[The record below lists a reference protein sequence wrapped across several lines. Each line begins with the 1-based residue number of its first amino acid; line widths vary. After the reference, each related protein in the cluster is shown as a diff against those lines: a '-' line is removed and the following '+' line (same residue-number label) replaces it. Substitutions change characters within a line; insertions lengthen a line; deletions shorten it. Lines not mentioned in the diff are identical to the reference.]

1 MKTPGRGQGMAP
13 PPGTPGGCREHLRG
27 PSGLGVCSRPCVTE
41 DVPFRVLLSG
51 HQPHRDTRREA
62 AVGVT

>member
-1 MKTPGRGQGMAP
+1 MAP

-51 HQPHRDTRREA
+51 HQPHRDTRREV